1 MEKAGRRLH
10 SVDCLETTLNV
21 DVESQ
26 VHWRCGGSL
35 GTPSI

>member
-1 MEKAGRRLH
+1 MKTPIRCRINGKSREKIAFH
-10 SVDCLETTLNV
+10 
-21 DVESQ
+21 VESQ